1 MTLDYST
8 AFRRVDA
15 IAREAL
21 PPRMEQLRVGY
32 DLRVT
37 PIESLSVSLA
47 CAYDYLHTIGGTGV
61 GNFYLDA
68 RMSYRLHGWEAEMEL
83 ANLTNRR
90 YHLLSRSSGADS
102 HTYYYRL
109 RPFGVS
115 LSLKHN
121 F

>member
-1 MTLDYST
+1 
-8 AFRRVDA
+8 
-15 IAREAL
+15 
-21 PPRMEQLRVGY
+21 
-32 DLRVT
+32 
-37 PIESLSVSLA
+37 
-47 CAYDYLHTIGGTGV
+47 
-61 GNFYLDA
+61 
-68 RMSYRLHGWEAEMEL
+68 MSYRLHGWEAEMEL